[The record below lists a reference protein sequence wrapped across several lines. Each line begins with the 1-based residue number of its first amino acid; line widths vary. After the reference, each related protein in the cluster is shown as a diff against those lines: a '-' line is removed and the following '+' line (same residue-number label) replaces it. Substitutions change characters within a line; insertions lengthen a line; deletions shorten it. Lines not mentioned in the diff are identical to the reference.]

1 MKNETGLQARRV
13 LIAQDP
19 YGDLDA
25 GRNWAERGTWP
36 CHWISLANPP
46 ATPFLAAYRLNFTL
60 KEDATLRLHVSAD
73 ERYDLFCDGERFG
86 RGPERGDAAHWF
98 YETYELEL
106 AAGEHRIVAKVW
118 SLGDQ
123 APYAQMSVRHGFLL
137 GAEGLFLPIVATGVA
152 AWEGKPVGGC
162 TYLRD
167 DFTWA
172 AGAKLK
178 IDGAAYPWG
187 VEQGRGDGWEPV
199 AVLYPGVN
207 GATKNEWPARHR
219 LRPAALPPQIKEVL
233 SAPLVRH
240 VDDAPLSATET
251 TQVLARQSSAEAA
264 AWQKLLDQNI
274 PLVLPPR
281 VCQRVILDFSDYQC
295 AYPELVVSGGSGARI
310 RIHWAE
316 GLYEGTSGSLSL
328 GGASDARGKGNRSGI
343 EGKCFLGVGDLFLP
357 DGGADRR
364 FETLWWAAGRYVEVA
379 IETRDA
385 PLTLTALRFRET
397 RYPLF
402 HEGQLVASDPRWQE
416 VIDLSVRT
424 VQMCAH
430 ETYMDCP
437 YYEQLQYIG
446 DTRLQ
451 ALTTFILTRD
461 DRLPR
466 KALLLGAASLLG
478 DQGLIQSRYPS
489 RVAQVIP
496 PFSLWWVSM
505 LHDFALWRGDLPFV
519 RSFMPRARV
528 LLDTFLALC
537 TADGLMRSPV
547 GWNFTDWVPA
557 WTATTNDTRNW
568 GVPPDGETGVSG
580 VLNWHL
586 VYTLNLVAELEEWLE
601 EPEQALRWKR
611 RAAALAERLDT
622 AFWDAKRGLYADDL
636 AHQHFSEHAQ
646 CLALLSGALSPE
658 RTSTLAENLFRDPTM
673 ERTTIYFTHYLFDC
687 AAKTERIQPLFERME
702 AIWFPLSGMG
712 FKALPE
718 EPEPCRSDCH
728 AWGAHPLYHFYAT
741 VLGIRPAKPGATHL
755 VIRPQLGPLQQ
766 ASGTLPHPNGGEIVV
781 AFENHN
787 GRLSGWITLPPGVT
801 AVLHANGCEQ
811 PLSEGVFDFS
821 QAAKT

>member
-1 MKNETGLQARRV
+1 MRSETGFRARRV
-13 LIAQDP
+13 QIAQDP
-19 YGDLDA
+19 YGSLGA
-25 GRNWAERGTWP
+25 GRNWAERGVWP
-36 CHWISLANPP
+36 CRWISVAEPP
-46 ATPFLAAYRLNFTL
+46 APPFVAAYRLNFIL
-60 KEDATLRLHVSAD
+60 EKAATLCIHVSAD
-73 ERYDLFCDGERFG
+73 ERYDLFCDGARLG

-106 AAGEHRIVAKVW
+106 TAGEHRLAAKVW

-123 APYAQMSVRHGFLL
+123 APYAQMSVRHGFIL
-137 GAEGLFLPIVATGVA
+137 GAEGSFLPLLATGAA
-152 AWEGKPVGGC
+152 AWEGKRIGGC
-162 TYLRD
+162 SFIPD
-167 DFTWA
+167 AFTWA
-172 AGAKLK
+172 AGSKLK

-187 VEQGRGDGWEPV
+187 LEAGQGDGWNPV
-199 AVLYPGVN
+199 AVLHPGVD
-207 GATKNEWPARHR
+207 GAIKNEWPARHR
-219 LRPAALPPQIKEVL
+219 LQPAALPPQIEAVL
-233 SAPLVRH
+233 GAPVVRH
-240 VDDAPLSATET
+240 VDAAPLAAAET
-251 TQVLARQSSAEAA
+251 TPVLAFQSSPEGA
-264 AWQKLLDQNI
+264 AWQKLLNQDL
-274 PLVLPPR
+274 PLELPAR
-281 VCQRVILDFSDYQC
+281 VCCRVVLDFSDYQC
-295 AYPELVVSGGSGARI
+295 AYSELVVSGGAGARI

-316 GLYEGTSGSLSL
+316 GLYEDTSGSLSL
-328 GGASDARGKGNRSGI
+328 GGASDARGKGNRDVI
-343 EGKCFLGVGDLFLP
+343 EGKCFLGVGDLFMP
-357 DGGADRR
+357 DGGSDRR

-379 IETRDA
+379 IETGDE
-385 PLTLTALRFRET
+385 PLTLTALRFHET

-402 HEGQLVASDPRWQE
+402 QEGQLAASDPRWAE
-416 VIDLSVRT
+416 VIRLSVRT

-451 ALTTFILTRD
+451 SLATFVLTRD

-496 PFSLWWVSM
+496 PFSLWWVAM

-528 LLDTFLALC
+528 LLETFLALC
-537 TADGLMRSPV
+537 DADGLMRSPV
-547 GWNFTDWVPA
+547 GWNFTDWVLA
-557 WTATTNDTRNW
+557 WTATTKDTRNW

-586 VYTLNLVAELEEWLE
+586 VYTLNLAAELEEWME

-611 RAAALAERLDT
+611 RAAALATRIET
-622 AFWDAKRGLYADDL
+622 AFWDAPRGLYADDL
-636 AHQHFSEHAQ
+636 AHRHFSEHSQ
-646 CLALLSGALSPE
+646 CLPLLSGALS
-658 RTSTLAENLFRDPTM
+658 RRRALSVAQNLFCDPGI
-673 ERTTIYFTHYLFDC
+673 ERATIYFTHYLFDC
-687 AAKTERIQPLFERME
+687 AAKIGRIQPLFERMN
-702 AIWFPLSGMG
+702 AIWFPLRELG
-712 FKALPE
+712 FKTLPE

-741 VLGIRPAKPGATHL
+741 VLGIRPATPGATHL

-766 ASGTLPHPNGGEIVV
+766 ASGTLPHPGGGEIVA
-781 AFENHN
+781 AFENYN

-801 AVLHANGCEQ
+801 AVLHANGRKWS
-811 PLSEGVFDFS
+811 LHEGVF
-821 QAAKT
+821 KLLG